1 MAETTQLNL
10 LRSAP
15 ERISGM
21 NAYIDG
27 KMKRYSLMFAVNG
40 GAFAL
45 AKLLPD
51 PNASRVLGGLSMEA
65 LAVGAILFTMLMWRD
80 IYLFG
85 DMMRREFFGGEL
97 VFQSQGK
104 LILHALCSL
113 VIVGWLLVAFWQRHG
128 CT

>member
-1 MAETTQLNL
+1 MSETAQLNL
-10 LRSAP
+10 LKSPA

-65 LAVGAILFTMLMWRD
+65 LAVGAILFTILMWRD

-85 DMMRREFFGGEL
+85 DMMKREFFGGEL
-97 VFQSQGK
+97 VFQGQGK
-104 LILHALCSL
+104 LILHALSCL
-113 VIVGWLLVAFWQRHG
+113 VIVGWLLVAFWPKNA
-128 CT
+128 

>member
-1 MAETTQLNL
+1 MSETPQVNL
-10 LRSAP
+10 LKSAS

-27 KMKRYSLMFAVNG
+27 KMKRYSLMFALNG

-51 PNASRVLGGLSMEA
+51 PNASRILGGLSMEA
-65 LAVGAILFTMLMWRD
+65 LAVGAILFTILMWRD

-85 DMMRREFFGGEL
+85 EMMRREFLEKDSCF
-97 VFQSQGK
+97 K
-104 LILHALCSL
+104 AK
-113 VIVGWLLVAFWQRHG
+113 AK
-128 CT
+128 